1 MIYEVGM
8 EEGNKNR
15 VNKEGAK
22 DLVRGCIL
30 QELQL

>member
-8 EEGNKNR
+8 RKNR
-15 VNKEGAK
+15 VNKEGAR
-22 DLVRGCIL
+22 DLVRGCVL